1 MIDSF
6 EFYQLNS
13 EDFVVRKMGNEMVLV
28 PLSDSVADMTSVL
41 TLNEVGS
48 DILELLEKPV
58 TKEILLEKLLEKY
71 DVDKETLD
79 RDIHLFLKKALNKN
93 IIKRVK

>member
-13 EDFVVRKMGNEMVLV
+13 EDFVIRKMGNEMVLV

-48 DILELLEKPV
+48 DILELLEKPA

>member
-48 DILELLEKPV
+48 DILELLEKPA